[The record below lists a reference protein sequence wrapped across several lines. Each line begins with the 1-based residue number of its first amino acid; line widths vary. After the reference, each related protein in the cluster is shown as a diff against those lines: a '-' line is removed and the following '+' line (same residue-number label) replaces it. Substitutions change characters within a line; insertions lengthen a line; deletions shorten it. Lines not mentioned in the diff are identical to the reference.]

1 MTGRSGLTA
10 TVITPS
16 MGARNV
22 SALLESLALQ
32 TASCEVLVVDNGSEG
47 RAVSKACEGHSFA
60 RAITLDSNA
69 GFSRAVNLAARE
81 ASGEALVLVN
91 DDSVCEP
98 GFVKEIVRPLDG
110 ASGVAMACGVMLDPK
125 AKGLI
130 DTAGIEIDRTLLA
143 FDYLNGEPAK
153 VLDGDVANPLGP
165 SGAAAAYLKD
175 AFWEAGGFDEQ
186 IFAYWEDVDLA
197 LSLGTLGYK
206 CALARRAIGT
216 HAHSATLGSGSPRKN
231 YLMGFGR
238 GYVLK
243 KWGALSATRL
253 PALIARELPICAGQL
268 IFDRNAQ
275 GFRGR
280 AAGLRAPVA
289 ARPYPAELIEA
300 APGRSLA
307 GTLRKRL
314 ERRRRL
320 RG

>member
-1 MTGRSGLTA
+1 MN
-10 TVITPS
+10 
-16 MGARNV
+16 ARNV
-22 SALLESLALQ
+22 SALLESLAAQ
-32 TASCEVLVVDNGSEG
+32 TASCEVLIVDNGSEG
-47 RAVSKACEGHSFA
+47 RNVSKACEAHSFA

-69 GFSRAVNLAARE
+69 GYSKAVNLAARE
-81 ASGEALVLVN
+81 ASGEALVLLN

-98 GFVKEIVRPLDG
+98 EFVEEIVRALDE

-125 AKGLI
+125 ADGLI

-153 VLDGDVANPLGP
+153 ILESDVADPLGP

-206 CALARRAIGT
+206 CALASRAIGT

-243 KWGALSATRL
+243 KWGALSAARL
-253 PALIARELPICAGQL
+253 PALLARELPICAGQVF
-268 IFDRNAQ
+268 FDRNAQ

-280 AAGLRAPVA
+280 GAGLRAPVA
-289 ARPYPAELIEA
+289 AKPYPAELIAA